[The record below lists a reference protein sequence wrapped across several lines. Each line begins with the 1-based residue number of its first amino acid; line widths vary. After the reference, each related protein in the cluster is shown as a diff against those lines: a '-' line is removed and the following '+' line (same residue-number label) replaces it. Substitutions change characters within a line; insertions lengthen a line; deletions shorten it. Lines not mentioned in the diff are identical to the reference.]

1 MKKGHETCCKFERYW
16 WTVYALVTAI
26 FNPSSRRNIGN
37 KRTFT
42 CKIIPNGLPH
52 EVQAL
57 TAQLELIRRLIMAY
71 QVMQEG

>member
-57 TAQLELIRRLIMAY
+57 TAKLS
-71 QVMQEG
+71 QEKKNTWKYVITE